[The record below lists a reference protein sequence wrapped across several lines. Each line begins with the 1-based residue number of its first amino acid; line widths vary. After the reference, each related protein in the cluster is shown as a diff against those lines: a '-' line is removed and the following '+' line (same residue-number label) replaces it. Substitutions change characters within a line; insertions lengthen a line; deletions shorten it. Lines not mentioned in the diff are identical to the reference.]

1 MPQLRDLSARL
12 SLALYRRWNGPTM
25 DRGKIAD
32 VLVVNGDR
40 LQDLHA
46 LTNVRLVVRNG
57 TIIRDEGN

>member
-1 MPQLRDLSARL
+1 
-12 SLALYRRWNGPTM
+12 M

-32 VLVVNGDR
+32 GLVVNGDP